1 MIEVKEFFDN
11 FYKQQ
16 AQNKNYQSIA
26 SYVDGLKPTMRKVI
40 HVVLKDNINSWVKV
54 EGLANKTS
62 GDTEYLGGATNI
74 SGVICTISKG
84 YVGSNNVPMLD
95 TLGNFGQRLDTKP
108 GEPRYIKARKLKN
121 MDWYFKKEDKEILI
135 EQIFED
141 TVIEPRFFV
150 PTLPFLLINGSEG
163 MGSGHAQNI
172 LPRSEDKIKDYIS
185 KYLKGEEVHELYP
198 HWNGFKGEVLKGEEN
213 GKWKTRGVFEVDK
226 RVITITELPIGYN
239 LNSYLKVLD
248 SLEDKKI
255 IKKYEDLSDTKADVF
270 NFKIHVDFKFDLSKE
285 NIIQKLKLEKKHAE
299 NFTTIDE
306 NNSIEIFEDEHELIQ
321 AYIKIK
327 LEYEGKRKAH
337 LIQKNIKDIHINASR
352 YIFIKAVTDGDII
365 VNKKKK
371 TEIISQIEKIDRIIK
386 EEDSYDYL
394 LRMPIY
400 SLTLEKMED
409 LKSKII
415 QLKTIVKEL
424 ESKTNSDMWLE
435 DLV

>member
-1 MIEVKEFFDN
+1 MPEFPEN
-11 FYKQQ
+11 FSDEDLELEEPQGFPIIWVVPF
-16 AQNKNYQSIA
+16 A
-26 SYVDGLKPTMRKVI
+26 
-40 HVVLKDNINSWVKV
+40 VVLLIFLLKRKRREKSELDEIV
-54 EGLANKTS
+54 E
-62 GDTEYLGGATNI
+62 I
-74 SGVICTISKG
+74 I
-84 YVGSNNVPMLD
+84 
-95 TLGNFGQRLDTKP
+95 
-108 GEPRYIKARKLKN
+108 
-121 MDWYFKKEDKEILI
+121 KKEGGRITQKEL
-135 EQIFED
+135 
-141 TVIEPRFFV
+141 RKR
-150 PTLPFLLINGSEG
+150 LPYSEAKVSL
-163 MGSGHAQNI
+163 M
-172 LPRSEDKIKDYIS
+172 LSE
-185 KYLKGEEVHELYP
+185 
-198 HWNGFKGEVLKGEEN
+198 
-213 GKWKTRGVFEVDK
+213 
-226 RVITITELPIGYN
+226 
-239 LNSYLKVLD
+239 
-248 SLEDKKI
+248 LEDKKI